1 MYCGSIYFYSPWQIH
16 VYTLTDIYI
25 YYLAHALGQNLHC
38 MTSHL
43 MSSIGDSNMYH
54 QACSCR
60 VVGNSHMSEGVQ
72 CFRCRDAVQLAW
84 RVVHG

>member
-1 MYCGSIYFYSPWQIH
+1 MADTC
-16 VYTLTDIYI
+16 VYVDRYIYI

-43 MSSIGDSNMYH
+43 MPSIGDSNMYH
-54 QACSCR
+54 QACSFR
-60 VVGNSHMSEGVQ
+60 VVGNSHMSEGVL

-84 RVVHG
+84 RFVHG